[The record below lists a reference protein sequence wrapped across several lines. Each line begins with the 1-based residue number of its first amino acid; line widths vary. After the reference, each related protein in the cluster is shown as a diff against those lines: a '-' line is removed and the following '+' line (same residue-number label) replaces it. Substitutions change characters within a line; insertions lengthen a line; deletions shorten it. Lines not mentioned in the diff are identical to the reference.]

1 MGYSMERKVAQT
13 ELAPAEYE
21 TLVVAARKNGFTLKE
36 ALRQAALRWAT
47 EESGI
52 DPKDPIFDIPLGRR
66 KPLRVRLTGKAL
78 RRARKAS
85 SEVDRAVYDE

>member
-1 MGYSMERKVAQT
+1 MERKVAQT
-13 ELAPAEYE
+13 ELDPVEYE
-21 TLVVAARKNGFTLKE
+21 TLAVAARKNGLTLKE

-66 KPLRVRLTGKAL
+66 KPLAIRLTGEAL
-78 RRARKAS
+78 RRARRAS
-85 SEVDRAVYDE
+85 SEIDRAVYDE